1 MDLKNAGKAFLSV
14 HNDFFRLDEKKK
26 LARIDLEFQAP
37 SEIFSPTVQAGI
49 PMITEEFLTWLSNA
63 FDFIP
68 DKYKLDINVFFS
80 DLEEYS
86 EERLEEIFRKNLLLL
101 LRILAQKARRRNR
114 LVLILCGIG
123 LVFIL
128 LSVWLNHLWTEEG
141 TVRDIAFF
149 VMDIV
154 ATVPF
159 WGAMDIYLV
168 EGSER
173 RKTAANIGKRFNSI
187 SFHRKA

>member
-1 MDLKNAGKAFLSV
+1 MNLKNAGKALMSI
-14 HNDFFRLDEKKK
+14 HDEFFRLNKEEKQ
-26 LARIDLEFQAP
+26 ARIDLKYQTP
-37 SEIFSPTVQAGI
+37 SDIISPVVQAGI
-49 PMITEEFLTWLSNA
+49 PLMNEEFFAQLLDA
-63 FDFIP
+63 FDYVP
-68 DKYKLDINVFFS
+68 DRYELDIDVTFS
-80 DLEEYS
+80 DLEGYS
-86 EERLEEIFRKNLLLL
+86 KERLEEIFRKNILLK
-101 LRILAQKARRRNR
+101 LRILGQKASRQNR
-114 LVLILCGIG
+114 LVLILCAIG

-141 TVRDIAFF
+141 TVRNIVFF
-149 VMDIV
+149 FLDIV

-187 SFHRKA
+187 SFHQKG